1 LGRRSDLVPARH
13 LLGTDLDAE
22 ECDNL
27 QGTAVHFV
35 LLALDPGLLPTPKQQ
50 AGELRKVLTVLEQ
63 ALALL
68 PLIDIGHDCATSGP
82 SR

>member
-1 LGRRSDLVPARH
+1 M
-13 LLGTDLDAE
+13 
-22 ECDNL
+22 
-27 QGTAVHFV
+27 HFV

-68 PLIDIGHDCATSGP
+68 PLIDIGHDCATRGP